1 MKKNSL
7 FLVLGLLT
15 VPSLTIRGNT
25 DYLGVATISVVQQQK
40 EVKGVIFDETDS
52 PVAGATVTVKN
63 STRGC
68 ITDMDGKFSI
78 SVSEGDELLVNF
90 LGYQTSV
97 VKVTSQNSYEI
108 HLQLKIDEFDSS
120 GNKSLVV
127 QTEGYSYGNF
137 YQSTLS
143 NRRII
148 EIKQQDNGTIISW
161 KSIDTALYTLIT
173 YVNSGGEK
181 KTVKVPIND
190 NETIIEDYLSESSF
204 TWVSVYK
211 PEKNALDEFTS
222 VSNEGIFPVR

>member
-1 MKKNSL
+1 MKTVK
-7 FLVLGLLT
+7 GLLM
-15 VPSLTIRGNT
+15 I
-25 DYLGVATISVVQQQK
+25 AI
-40 EVKGVIFDETDS
+40 
-52 PVAGATVTVKN
+52 A
-63 STRGC
+63 
-68 ITDMDGKFSI
+68 
-78 SVSEGDELLVNF
+78 LLVGACDDMLDNIRPY
-90 LGYQTSV
+90 LDKGETVYVGKADSLYTLAGHNRIELVARLKSGITQIKCRV
-97 VKVTSQNSYEI
+97 VTTDPDGIGDTLYYDVERKNGEQYLRYMYNE
-108 HLQLKIDEFDSS
+108 LKEGQYDFSMVAFDSS

-148 EIKQQDNGTIISW
+148 EIKQQDNGAIISW